1 MSTQKERTELLA
13 FGYVNKVYN
22 GSIPTQLIALIQ
34 LFYNDWIYWIL
45 KDEQLNQFRNA
56 QPDQEIISP
65 KSFNIKGI
73 QFVSF
78 SFPNGFEGECDG
90 LVLIGIK
97 IKYLPPNV
105 EYCEFYQE
113 IEFDHETLFR
123 SASIKQ
129 LYTHKAITPEQFFC
143 DPIYQLSELKNMK
156 SICFNCRANITHI
169 KYKNNCN
176 LKDYCM
182 PINTIQKR
190 FKFTWYITSLLINK
204 CYNMGWQQP
213 IYSHNFDNNN
223 WCLVLFPDGYY
234 SKGRSEMFLKCLY
247 MPYNVNSMQVKFT
260 FDINGKS
267 IEITY
272 NFDHHKN
279 ANGKHFMPFSQFK
292 QESSLS
298 VSLTLQIIKVFDK
311 NNVIIE
317 QNDWGKFGINPMIQI
332 ENIQSGILL

>member
-1 MSTQKERTELLA
+1 MAQPASKKRKLNNDQSLDQEDYDE
-13 FGYVNKVYN
+13 F
-22 GSIPTQLIALIQ
+22 PPALISNNHEPQ
-34 LFYNDWIYWIL
+34 PTVRLKSRKRGFFQKKRSYKPSPQENALELINPVPPPAYYNDT
-45 KDEQLNQFRNA
+45 
-56 QPDQEIISP
+56 
-65 KSFNIKGI
+65 
-73 QFVSF
+73 
-78 SFPNGFEGECDG
+78 
-90 LVLIGIK
+90 
-97 IKYLPPNV
+97 LPVPPPA
-105 EYCEFYQE
+105 YC
-113 IEFDHETLFR
+113 
-123 SASIKQ
+123 ASVKQ